1 MKYPTRLF
9 APVAALFV
17 VNVAVSTTIGFASQ
31 SANAL
36 PVITRTQPLERE
48 FEACVDTL
56 MDLEIDLATTVDACG
71 AAQHPKDLS
80 KCVKRISSNTSII
93 GDEALAGCVRV
104 RRPVD
109 MAKCVVSLDGKFN
122 GDLSSQV
129 LGYCSRSLL
138 PTVFENC
145 VEGVYDED
153 ITDPMMVMSSCVE
166 ANYNAPQVFLPT
178 FERGS

>member
-9 APVAALFV
+9 APIATLFM
-17 VNVAVSTTIGFASQ
+17 VNVAVATTVGFAAQ

-36 PVITRTQPLERE
+36 PVVTQTQPLERE
-48 FEACVDTL
+48 FEACTDTL
-56 MDLEIDLATTVDACG
+56 MDLDIDLATTVDACG

-80 KCVKRISSNTSII
+80 KCVNNISSNTSIAS
-93 GDEALAGCVRV
+93 DEALAGCVRV

-109 MAKCVVSLDGKFN
+109 MAKCVVTLDGEFD
-122 GDLSSQV
+122 GDLSPQV

-153 ITDPMMVMSSCVE
+153 QTEAMMVMSACVE
-166 ANYNAPQVFLPT
+166 PDYDAPQVFLPT
-178 FERGS
+178 FER